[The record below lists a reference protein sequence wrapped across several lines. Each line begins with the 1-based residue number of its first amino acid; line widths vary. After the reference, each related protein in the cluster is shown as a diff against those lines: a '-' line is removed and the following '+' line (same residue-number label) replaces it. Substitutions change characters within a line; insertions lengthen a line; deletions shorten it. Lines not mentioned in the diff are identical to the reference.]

1 MGVSENGEKKTKKL
15 TIHDKPLDFGVPYF
29 ATNPYLRVFN
39 ASWM

>member
-1 MGVSENGEKKTKKL
+1 MGVSENGEKTKKL
-15 TIHDKPLDFGVPYF
+15 TIHDKPLGFGVPYF